1 MDTVNKDLTRLGKR
15 FLEKINEKLLFS
27 NNRKK
32 EHLISFIRI
41 NEDLNFV
48 YFFSI
53 QNLSPTINTKGK
65 LITLL
70 RY

>member
-1 MDTVNKDLTRLGKR
+1 MDTGNKDLTRLGKR

-48 YFFSI
+48 YFILNPKF
-53 QNLSPTINTKGK
+53 
-65 LITLL
+65 IT
-70 RY
+70 YNKH